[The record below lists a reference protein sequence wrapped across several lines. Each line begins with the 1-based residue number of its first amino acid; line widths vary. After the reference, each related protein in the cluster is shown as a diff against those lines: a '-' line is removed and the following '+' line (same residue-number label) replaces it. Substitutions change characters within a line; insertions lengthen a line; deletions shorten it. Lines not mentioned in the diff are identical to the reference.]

1 MPINIRLMGAYQMCS
16 TLKDRWNY
24 LYRIYFHQKKN
35 IIYVDDTKSYLKLSN
50 QFEHHN
56 QVADYFL
63 GKTNA
68 LFNKINDILK

>member
-1 MPINIRLMGAYQMCS
+1 MPINIRLMGHIKCVVF
-16 TLKDRWNY
+16 W
-24 LYRIYFHQKKN
+24 RIAGIIYIEYTFIKKN